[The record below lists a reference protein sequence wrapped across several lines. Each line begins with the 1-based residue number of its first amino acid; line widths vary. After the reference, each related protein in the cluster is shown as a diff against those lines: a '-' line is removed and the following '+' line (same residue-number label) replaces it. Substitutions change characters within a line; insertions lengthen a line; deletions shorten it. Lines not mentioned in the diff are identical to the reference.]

1 MKQKDILAYFNL
13 EAHPFDKEIATD
25 HLMQLPTIEQAA
37 GELSLLLETKGI
49 GLLTGPSGCGKSSLI
64 RKVST
69 ELNPGLYQSFY
80 VCHTTLKAGEFYQAL
95 AGSLDLPSNGR
106 RGTLFRRIK
115 DFITELNDQKGIHP
129 VIFIDEAHALDADM
143 LREIRMLTNFE
154 YDSKNACTIVLCGH
168 SELRQKLTISI
179 YAQLANSITY
189 SIRINQLTAEE
200 TIMYIEGR
208 ITTLGGQPSLFT
220 ANAMKLIHDFSG
232 GILRTI
238 GAAAWQAMLKA
249 FQQKSQ
255 QVEREHVQMVIER

>member
-1 MKQKDILAYFNL
+1 MKQKEILSYFNL
-13 EAHPFDKEIATD
+13 EGHPFDKEIATD
-25 HLMQLPTIEQAA
+25 HLMQLPTIEKAA

-64 RKVST
+64 RKT
-69 ELNPGLYQSFY
+69 ATGLNQGLYQPFY

-95 AGSLDLPSNGR
+95 AASLDLPSNGR
-106 RGTLFRRIK
+106 RGTLFKRIK
-115 DFITELNDQKGIHP
+115 EFITELNEQKGVHP
-129 VIFIDEAHALDADM
+129 VIFIDEAHALDTDM
-143 LREIRMLTNFE
+143 LREIRMLTNFD

-189 SIRINQLTAEE
+189 SIRINPLAAEE
-200 TIMYIEGR
+200 TVTYIEGR
-208 ITTLGGQPSLFT
+208 ITALGGLPSLFT

-232 GILRTI
+232 GILRTT
-238 GAAAWQAMLKA
+238 GSAAWQAMIKA
-249 FQQKSQ
+249 FKQKSQ